1 MSTHIA
7 MAKTKIDVPDELL
20 KEFDIAISR
29 RKALDEVSD
38 EVDRSSVVRMV
49 MHEFVA
55 ETDERWDQLGVHS
68 HFAE

>member
-1 MSTHIA
+1 
-7 MAKTKIDVPDELL
+7 MAKTKVDVPKEVL

-38 EVDRSSVVRMV
+38 DADRSSVVRMV
-49 MHEFVA
+49 MHEFVE
-55 ETDERWDQLGVHS
+55 ETDEKWDQLDVHA